1 MAREATGC
9 GQGADGWEMYL
20 SGIYGDCSKDAVIDH
35 AVTLSAY
42 GKDESTLLPCLHSQ
56 AQDCLLFIYSGWQT
70 LVGCSSFWRS
80 SEPHVLV
87 LVVGSR

>member
-35 AVTLSAY
+35 AVTLIAY

-56 AQDCLLFIYSGWQT
+56 AQGFFYSSYVCMLGGKH
-70 LVGCSSFWRS
+70 L
-80 SEPHVLV
+80 
-87 LVVGSR
+87 